1 MKPFYV
7 VLPMFL
13 IFFIFLL
20 SINQYSALELILLVF
35 FVGVIV
41 FIGIN
46 YFFGVEITSTL
57 SSLFS
62 KPKVDIDIVDSNVK
76 PSFFNSISNKFNQ
89 PSLNEKSTQPSN
101 EKSNFNQ
108 PSSLNE
114 SEKSTTKPEVYH
126 INGKFDYSMARS
138 VCKAYDATLATLNQ
152 IKDTYKKGGEWCDY
166 GWSEDEMVLYP
177 TQESSWKKYQ
187 EGNKQQCGLPGI
199 NGGYNTYLNQQLGV
213 NCYGVKPTGKMPII
227 QMAPIE
233 KKTFPKQGTVSPF
246 NYTQWNA

>member
-35 FVGVIV
+35 FVSVIV
-41 FIGIN
+41 LIGIN

-57 SSLFS
+57 SSLLS
-62 KPKVDIDIVDSNVK
+62 KPKVNIDIVDSTNVK
-76 PSFFNSISNKFNQ
+76 PSSSSFNSTSNKN
-89 PSLNEKSTQPSN
+89 LNETNQN
-101 EKSNFNQ
+101 ETVKSNI
-108 PSSLNE
+108 
-114 SEKSTTKPEVYH
+114 PETYH
-126 INGKFDYSMARS
+126 INGNFDYSMSRS
-138 VCKAYDATLATLNQ
+138 VCKAYNATLATLDQ

-187 EGNKQQCGLPGI
+187 EGNKQQCGIPGI

-213 NCYGVKPTGKMPII
+213 NCYGVKPAGKMPI
-227 QMAPIE
+227 QMSPVE
-233 KKTFPKQGTVSPF
+233 KKTFPKQGTLSPF

>member
-13 IFFIFLL
+13 VCFIFLL
-20 SINQYSALELILLVF
+20 SINQYTALEWILLIF
-35 FVGVIV
+35 FMGIIAVI
-41 FIGIN
+41 GTN

-62 KPKVDIDIVDSNVK
+62 KPKVNIDIVKQNSDIDSND
-76 PSFFNSISNKFNQ
+76 SNTNSN
-89 PSLNEKSTQPSN
+89 
-101 EKSNFNQ
+101 
-108 PSSLNE
+108 SSLNFNAIKLN
-114 SEKSTTKPEVYH
+114 SKPETYH

-138 VCKAYDATLATLNQ
+138 VCKAYNATLATLEQ
-152 IKDTYKKGGEWCDY
+152 IQGAYKKGGEWCDY

-177 TQESSWKKYQ
+177 TQKASWEKYQ
-187 EGNKQQCGLPGI
+187 EGDDKHQCGIPGI

-213 NCYGVKPTGKMPII
+213 NCYGVKPPGKMPI
-227 QMAPIE
+227 QMTPVE
-233 KKTFPKQGTVSPF
+233 KKILPKQGTLSPF

>member
-41 FIGIN
+41 LIGIN

-62 KPKVDIDIVDSNVK
+62 KPKVDIDILDSNK
-76 PSFFNSISNKFNQ
+76 PSSNEDSKPTSNSFFNSKMFNRNGNT
-89 PSLNEKSTQPSN
+89 SLNQNT
-101 EKSNFNQ
+101 
-108 PSSLNE
+108 SLN
-114 SEKSTTKPEVYH
+114 STETNRKPETYH
-126 INGKFDYSMARS
+126 IHGNFDYSMARS
-138 VCKAYDATLATLNQ
+138 VCKAYDATLATLDQ

-187 EGNKQQCGLPGI
+187 EGNKQQCGIPGI
-199 NGGYNTYLNQQLGV
+199 NGGYNAYLNQQLGV
-213 NCYGVKPTGKMPII
+213 NCYGVKPAGKMPI
-227 QMAPIE
+227 QMSPVE
-233 KKTFPKQGTVSPF
+233 KKILPKQGTLSPF